1 MISRVDSILRLV
13 RFVGVIGFLGGLAA
27 LASLWAFGPRP
38 DDAAQW
44 HLLLAAMRSVF
55 YPCFFA
61 GIVLIVISGA
71 TIWWRRRKTL
81 NQQRWFRVMM
91 VMVFVAV
98 PSLHI
103 WAKFTMS
110 KLDAAV
116 HNSRLAEAAGLWEML
131 GRAYVIALVV
141 FMVVSVIGML
151 KPRFGQSEA

>member
-1 MISRVDSILRLV
+1 MISQVDSILRLV

-38 DDAAQW
+38 DDVPQW
-44 HLLLAAMRSVF
+44 HMLLSAMRSVF

-61 GIVLIVISGA
+61 GIVLIIISG
-71 TIWWRRRKTL
+71 TIIWWRRRTSL
-81 NQQRWFRVMM
+81 NAQRWFRVMM

-103 WAKFTMS
+103 WARFTML

-116 HNSRLAEAAGLWEML
+116 HESRLADAAGLWDML
-131 GRAYVIALVV
+131 GRAYAIALGV

-151 KPRFGQSEA
+151 KPRFGQSES